1 VDAPD
6 NQDVSDGGGGVAD
19 VDTLPDSATSTALR
33 IRCGVLAGPNYVDST
48 GQAWVDDEDYSPADS
63 ETYSNDVAV
72 TGTADPTLYHN
83 ERYADRTEFPSG
95 FTYTFDVPPGPYVV
109 KLHFAETLQPN
120 ANYVGYREFN
130 VIINGTPVLTNFD
143 IVATVG
149 WGAACVETFPTSV
162 GVGVP
167 LTVQF
172 TPGAAQDPK
181 IDDIEILSGSSDS
194 G

>member
-1 VDAPD
+1 M
-6 NQDVSDGGGGVAD
+6 
-19 VDTLPDSATSTALR
+19 
-33 IRCGVLAGPNYVDST
+33 
-48 GQAWVDDEDYSPADS
+48 GQTWVNDEDYSPADS
-63 ETYSNDVAV
+63 ETYANDVAV

-162 GVGVP
+162 VAGVP

-172 TPGAAQDPK
+172 TPGAAQSPK
-181 IDDIEILSGSSDS
+181 VDDIEILSGSSDS
-194 G
+194 D